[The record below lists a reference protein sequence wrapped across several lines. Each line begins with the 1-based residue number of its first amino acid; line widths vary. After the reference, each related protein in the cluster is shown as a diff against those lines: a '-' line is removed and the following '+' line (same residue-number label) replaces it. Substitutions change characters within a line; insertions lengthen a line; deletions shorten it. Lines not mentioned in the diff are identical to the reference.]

1 MHFLHSWEELQN
13 HFPGSLMDQLKYP
26 ATVPS
31 MTSIY
36 HMVVWAEQHP
46 IHYFLLN
53 RPHYPVSLGTNSRI
67 ILMFFPNP
75 LSDFTGWQSSLD
87 L

>member
-1 MHFLHSWEELQN
+1 MMYICLMNKSGLNFSKVLHSWEELQN
-13 HFPGSLMDQLKYP
+13 HSPGFITDQLRCP

-36 HMVVWAEQHP
+36 HMVVWAELDP
-46 IHYFLLN
+46 THYFLLN
-53 RPHYPVSLGTNSRI
+53 RTHFLA
-67 ILMFFPNP
+67 
-75 LSDFTGWQSSLD
+75 WQSSLD